1 MRLHRHIFFQI
12 LVATIFTVALFVFVL
27 VVGNALREVVG
38 LLASGRLTWGLFLFL
53 IAVLIPGVVPYAL
66 PLGLLTAVLLV
77 LGRMSA
83 QNEILAM
90 KAAGFSLF
98 RITAPV
104 FAVALLGTVM
114 AAAISF
120 YYAPVADITYR
131 ETLANVVRNDPLRF
145 LQPRTFIRDFPGF
158 VIYVG
163 ERKGGELHDFFIWE
177 LGQGG
182 KVTRF
187 IKAESGYFSYDEA
200 ADAIIIHL
208 VDATAEMRRD
218 SDPENL
224 QDPGLPVLVFQET
237 AIRLPL
243 AQILGPGQQSY
254 KLSLLPLGEL
264 WELRT
269 QALADGDSE
278 DAFRRRIDVQ
288 TAIQRK
294 FAFSFSVLSL
304 CLIAIPLGIK
314 ASRSET
320 YANIAIALALS
331 MSFYLLTIVISW
343 TEKNPALRPD
353 LLIWIP
359 NFLFQAA
366 GITLFLRANR

>member
-1 MRLHRHIFFQI
+1 M
-12 LVATIFTVALFVFVL
+12 ATIFTVALFVFVL

-254 KLSLLPLGEL
+254 KLSLLPLGAL